1 MQMRSK
7 KNIGKKGTKKNSTR
21 KNSTRKISTRKNIG
35 KKSYKNRTRKNYSK
49 KKKGGASE
57 TKNDTDT
64 FGLKAFIDQGL
75 NAAFEIQSEN
85 HTLREVHDSIKETA
99 QSKLISIINSLSR
112 SEVTKDFFH
121 IDQWKNE
128 DVKINE
134 VVNIYTM
141 LLYALAIAISHKT
154 KYTDVDLLNFIYDH
168 IYKSYLKDFKSLEKK
183 LEELR
188 ILMGEE
194 ATSPSTHSFGK

>member
-1 MQMRSK
+1 MRSK

-21 KNSTRKISTRKNIG
+21 KNMG

-128 DVKINE
+128 DVKKNE
-134 VVNIYTM
+134 VVNIYMM
-141 LLYALAIAISHKT
+141 LLYALAISHKT